1 VRRDGALSYWPKIF
15 LPATSL
21 PARAAADCA
30 AARAVHSPLIADP
43 RLLQCEPHEIIKKIA
58 DRTARG
64 ADLIEAALATGTELY
79 VNEMANIDSDAYR
92 ILAGLTV

>member
-1 VRRDGALSYWPKIF
+1 VRPLAPSIRRS
-15 LPATSL
+15 
-21 PARAAADCA
+21 
-30 AARAVHSPLIADP
+30 SPIRGCSSAS
-43 RLLQCEPHEIIKKIA
+43 RT
-58 DRTARG
+58 RSSRRSRTGTARG